1 MKFLWKVFSVTYI
14 GMLAAIALAGTL
26 LVSVLFYNTL
36 EGEQSSVQREHILL
50 NRAVASTIDSY
61 KSSFYSSQESME
73 DSIFQDLEQND
84 GHNCGVRIRRDE
96 QIVYK
101 NQQCLQMEQFF
112 PWIRIKHLHQDNQIA
127 YSICKGEGYYY
138 AQNSS
143 VFYAD
148 GTRYELE
155 TFHDVTP
162 FFQLKNRQIRLLL
175 MVMLLVAGVG
185 GIIVMGITHKLTK
198 PITILSEKA
207 KKVAR
212 GNLFERMEVKG
223 NDEVG
228 ELASNFNLMAESLE
242 KNIEDLK
249 KAANRQEQFVGN
261 FSHEIK
267 TPLTT
272 IIGHAD
278 LLRSRIMT
286 EDQVFASANYI
297 FQEGKRLESLS
308 QKLLRLIVEGDGKL
322 DKKVTSTK
330 AFLDEIL
337 YPLLSDQR
345 YEKISFHTAVLPANI
360 EIDRDLM
367 RTVVLN
373 LIDNARK
380 SMIEDDRL
388 KTDEK
393 GNPIRNLMI
402 EGKNIRGFYCIAIG
416 DTGIGMEEI
425 DLKHISE
432 PFYMVDK
439 SRARA
444 LGGAGLGLAL
454 CHRIIELHH
463 GKIEYQSVAG
473 EGTTVQIFLEEA

>member
-1 MKFLWKVFSVTYI
+1 MKFSWKIFSVTYI

-36 EGEQSSVQREHILL
+36 DGEQSSVQREHILL

-61 KSSFYSSQESME
+61 KSSFYSSQESIE

-84 GHNCGVRIRRDE
+84 VHDCGVRIRREE

-101 NQQCLQMEQFF
+101 NQKYLQMNHFF
-112 PWIRIKHLHQDNQIA
+112 PWIRMIHVHQDSQIA
-127 YSICKGEGYYY
+127 YYICEWNGNYY

-155 TFHDVTP
+155 TFHNVTS
-162 FFQLKNRQIRLLL
+162 FFRLKDRQIRILL
-175 MVMLLVAGVG
+175 MVMLIVAGFG
-185 GIIVMGITHKLTK
+185 GIIILGITHKLTK
-198 PITILSEKA
+198 PITMLSEKA
-207 KKVAR
+207 EKVAG
-212 GNLFERMEVKG
+212 GNLYERMEVTG

-249 KAANRQEQFVGN
+249 EAANRQEQFVGN

-286 EDQVFASANYI
+286 EEQVFASANYI

-308 QKLLRLIVEGDGKL
+308 QKLLRLIVEGDGRL
-322 DKKVTSTK
+322 DKKVISTK
-330 AFLDEIL
+330 TFLDEIL
-337 YPLLSDQR
+337 VPLFSDPR
-345 YEKISFHTAVLPANI
+345 YEKISFSTSIIPGNI

-380 SMIEDDRL
+380 AMVEDKGLRV
-388 KTDEK
+388 DEE
-393 GNPIRNLMI
+393 GIPIRNLLI
-402 EGKNIRGFYCIAIG
+402 EGKKIRGFYCIAIA
-416 DTGIGMEEI
+416 DTGIGIEEVE
-425 DLKHISE
+425 LKHIAE

-444 LGGAGLGLAL
+444 LGGSGLGLAL
-454 CHRIIELHH
+454 CHKIIDLHH

>member
-1 MKFLWKVFSVTYI
+1 MKFSWKVFSVTYI

-61 KSSFYSSQESME
+61 KSSFYSSQESIE

-84 GHNCGVRIRRDE
+84 VHDCGVRIRRDE

-101 NQQCLQMEQFF
+101 NQQYLQMKHFF
-112 PWIRIKHLHQDNQIA
+112 PWIRIKHLHQDHQIA
-127 YSICKGEGYYY
+127 YSTCKWEGDYYI
-138 AQNSS
+138 QNSS

-148 GTRYELE
+148 GIRYELE
-155 TFHDVTP
+155 TFHNVTS
-162 FFQLKNRQIRLLL
+162 FFHLKNRQIRLLL
-175 MVMLLVAGVG
+175 MVMLIVAGFG
-185 GIIVMGITHKLTK
+185 GIIILGITHKLTK
-198 PITILSEKA
+198 PITQLSEKA
-207 KKVAR
+207 EKVAR
-212 GNLFERMEVKG
+212 GNLFERMEVTG

-242 KNIEDLK
+242 KNIEDLRE
-249 KAANRQEQFVGN
+249 AANRQEQFVGN

-286 EDQVFASANYI
+286 DEQIFASANYI

-322 DKKVTSTK
+322 EKKATNTK
-330 AFLDEIL
+330 AFMDEIL
-337 YPLLSDQR
+337 YPLFSDSK

-360 EIDRDLM
+360 SIDRDLM

-380 SMIEDDRL
+380 AMVEDEGL

-393 GNPIRNLMI
+393 GNPIRNLLI
-402 EGKNIRGFYCIAIG
+402 EGKRIRGFYCITIG
-416 DTGIGMEEI
+416 DTGIGMKEV

-454 CHRIIELHH
+454 CHKIIELHH
-463 GKIEYQSVAG
+463 GKIEYQSVTG
-473 EGTTVQIFLEEA
+473 EGTTVHIFLEEA